1 MFSNGEILILFPLLP
16 LSWFFESLGSDHL
29 HFQEVY
35 INSESDGSVFGGFM
49 FAYNEGTRG
58 GWLLLEAAAL
68 ATITIILFLIQLSFF
83 FSFSFLFFV
92 FWTSL
97 LSHIYYI

>member
-1 MFSNGEILILFPLLP
+1 MFSNGEILFSFPLLP

-49 FAYNEGTRG
+49 SAYYEGTRE

-68 ATITIILFLIQLSFF
+68 ARIIIILFLIQLSVFF
-83 FSFSFLFFV
+83 FF

-97 LSHIYYI
+97 LSHILY